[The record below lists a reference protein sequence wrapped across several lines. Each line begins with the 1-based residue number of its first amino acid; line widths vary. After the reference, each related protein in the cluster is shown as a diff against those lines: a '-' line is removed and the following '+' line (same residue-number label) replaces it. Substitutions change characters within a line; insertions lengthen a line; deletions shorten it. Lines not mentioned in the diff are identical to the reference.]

1 MAAEVGSEAEFSRV
15 RPGHAS
21 PSALSARILRMGSG
35 GASVAGLELPGVCV
49 HVCVCALLVVVEVGV
64 DTGQGAQGRMVS
76 VTRSRKRV
84 VGLRQDIDGPQVVQ
98 SSSPV
103 DRFSK
108 IAGGMRS

>member
-1 MAAEVGSEAEFSRV
+1 MGSEAEFPSV

-21 PSALSARILRMGSG
+21 PSALSAWILRMGTE
-35 GASVAGLELPGVCV
+35 GASAAGLELPGVCV
-49 HVCVCALLVVVEVGV
+49 RVCVCALLAVVEAGM

-76 VTRSRKRV
+76 VTRSRERV
-84 VGLRQDIDGPQVVQ
+84 VGLRQGIDGPQVVQ

-108 IAGGMRS
+108 IA

>member
-1 MAAEVGSEAEFSRV
+1 MGSEAEFPSV

-21 PSALSARILRMGSG
+21 PSALSAWILRMGTE
-35 GASVAGLELPGVCV
+35 GASAAGLELPGVRV
-49 HVCVCALLVVVEVGV
+49 HVCALLAVVEAGM

-76 VTRSRKRV
+76 VTRSRERV
-84 VGLRQDIDGPQVVQ
+84 VGLRQGIDGPQVVQ

-108 IAGGMRS
+108 IAGGRRS